1 MRLADNFNIR
11 DYTTLKEKVGAD
23 YARELVEESAIDPAV
38 ALERGYYMVDR
49 PFHLVEDLGYPERWF
64 TPWYVSRSKPLP
76 DAEYMPPSYFDN
88 EVDLPALVIPKRSA
102 DNELVIHEIKPY
114 SHSFKDD
121 RKYISPPKQEMV
133 LDIHPRGFKHLKDTS
148 VAVWITEG
156 AKKADALTSMGLF
169 SVNLSGAWGFTQRRL
184 YGEEDPFL
192 PCFDYIEWQGRTVVL
207 AYDADA
213 KANEQTQEAM
223 ETLYNELMRR
233 GASEV
238 IAVYAPPV
246 DGDGKAGIDDYLAS
260 GGDLMNLYTQSGPYT
275 RLDVSHER
283 LARDPVL
290 KESIEGLER
299 YILSE
304 NWTHR
309 SAARSILKVMTRI
322 ARTNGK
328 MEERY
333 FLDEEGGRYKESCI
347 LIQAAY
353 RHLAELA
360 ALNKGTILRNI
371 VKMEK
376 AGILQRDK
384 TLPRKQRDPM
394 HFLLRTDVTRDAYNN
409 GETPA
414 ERGTTI
420 SPLLIVCTPRHP
432 LRLRNSIPRYGLLRL
447 GKRAEE
453 IIDVIGTSTG
463 WSEYIKEEDLA
474 SLLGYKDRR
483 SMRKAGPYKRL
494 LSRGILVCEED
505 RVRLVSDWEAIL
517 QIAQKERQEH
527 LSDEKQQYEH
537 QKDRKIFREWY
548 ERKYAPEKH
557 VTPGRLG
564 GKRQFGGRLS

>member
-1 MRLADNFNIR
+1 MTLADTTHLR
-11 DYTTLKEKVGAD
+11 DYTTLKERVGED
-23 YARELVEESAIDPAV
+23 YARELVVESAIDSVV
-38 ALERGYYMVDR
+38 ALERGYYMVDQ
-49 PFHLVEDLGYPERWF
+49 PFHLVEDLGYPHRWF
-64 TPWYVSRSKPLP
+64 TPWYESRGKPVP
-76 DAEYMPPSYFDN
+76 DIQYMPDSYLDN
-88 EVDLPALVIPKRSA
+88 DVHLPALVIPKRSA

-169 SVNLSGAWGFTQRRL
+169 SVNLSGVWGFTQRRL
-184 YGEEDPFL
+184 HGEEDPFL
-192 PCFDYIEWQGRTVVL
+192 PCFDYIEWEGRTVVL
-207 AYDADA
+207 AFDADA
-213 KANEQTQEAM
+213 KANEDIQKAM
-223 ETLYNELMRR
+223 ETLYKGLVKR

-238 IAVYAPPV
+238 IAVYTPPV

-260 GGDLMNLYTQSGPYT
+260 GGDIMTLYTQSGPYT
-275 RLDVSHER
+275 RLDVSHEK

-309 SAARSILKVMTRI
+309 SAARSFLKVMTRI
-322 ARTNGK
+322 ARTDGE
-328 MEERY
+328 MVERY
-333 FLDEEGGRYKESCI
+333 FFDEEGGRYQESCI
-347 LIQAAY
+347 LIQSAY

-360 ALNKGTILRNI
+360 ALDKATISRNI
-371 VKMEK
+371 ARMEK
-376 AGILQRDK
+376 KGILQRDK

-394 HFLLRTDVTRDAYNN
+394 YFLLRTDVTRRAYNS
-409 GETPA
+409 GGTPA
-414 ERGTTI
+414 EGGTSI
-420 SPLLIVCTPRHP
+420 FPLLFVCTPRHP

-453 IIDVIGTSTG
+453 IIDVLGASTR

-564 GKRQFGGRLS
+564 GKR